1 MKDSKKI
8 NFFSMVKGLGK
19 KERLETL
26 KRALESLG
34 LKYVE
39 KPANVSAKENP
50 EGPRQIFGLVG
61 LTVIIIFSF
70 MILNVFFGAVDKST
84 EDKKAGENNETVVA
98 SLPKGRLNFFD
109 GNEGHKLSQSE
120 YEAVCKNT
128 KIVVQ
133 RAMIGA
139 NITDYEAQ
147 KLYSDNGNKID
158 KFSVKWDDSANKC
171 FAEYTIRAL
180 QGTTETITVSGEAKG
195 FLKTSIDTRVY
206 YIKNF

>member
-1 MKDSKKI
+1 MFLENNLKK
-8 NFFSMVKGLGK
+8 L
-19 KERLETL
+19 KET
-26 KRALESLG
+26 
-34 LKYVE
+34 
-39 KPANVSAKENP
+39 P
-50 EGPRQIFGLVG
+50 EGFRQMLGIVG
-61 LTVIIIFSF
+61 LTVIIILSF
-70 MILNVFFGAVDKST
+70 MILNVFFGASDKST
-84 EDKKAGENNETVVA
+84 EGSKTAEDETVVA
-98 SLPKGRLNFFD
+98 SLPKGRLNFFE
-109 GNEGHKLSQSE
+109 GNEGHKLSASE

-139 NITDYEAQ
+139 NVTDYEAQ

-158 KFSVKWDDSANKC
+158 KFSVKWDDSVNKC